1 MYFTRQ
7 SGKVCHLLDHKT
19 GRAPAPCGARP
30 RKVALINLRDGEP
43 SRFIMA
49 EKPLDV
55 PLCQHC
61 RKYEERMRRLT
72 FKEEIMAAPV
82 AV

>member
-7 SGKVCHLLDHKT
+7 SGKVCHVLEERT
-19 GRAPAPCGARP
+19 GRAPAPCGASPDR
-30 RKVALINLRDGEP
+30 VALIKLHNGEP

-49 EKPLDV
+49 ERPLEI

-61 RKYEERMRRLT
+61 RKSQERMRQVV
-72 FKEEIMAAPV
+72 FNEEIIVAPV
-82 AV
+82 VA